1 MPQAIIPAR
10 QPLPS
15 PADKSTDTPA
25 CQKKPLLAP
34 CVQPHFHLPDAPCL
48 YANRTLAASMQI
60 PGRRSLYASEGFF
73 GSSLASATIHNSI
86 IVRLDKCQN
95 LSLRKSA
102 NSKINTPAEM
112 LISNNPIHPIFTIQ
126 VLKAFL
132 SAA

>member
-48 YANRTLAASMQI
+48 YANRTPAASMQI
-60 PGRRSLYASEGFF
+60 YRVGDP
-73 GSSLASATIHNSI
+73 
-86 IVRLDKCQN
+86 
-95 LSLRKSA
+95 
-102 NSKINTPAEM
+102 
-112 LISNNPIHPIFTIQ
+112 FTHR
-126 VLKAFL
+126 KAF
-132 SAA
+132 SAAASPALPSITASLSVWTNAKTFHCVKAPTAKSTLPQKCSFPIIPYIQSSRSRF